1 MCETCGCGHTEKRE
15 GAGNQGGHEEDVSKR
30 HAVATRK
37 GGAEHKHD
45 HVHGVEHRHES
56 PPSAESDP
64 PERRLVSIEQRV
76 LARNDEIAESNRKWL
91 AERGVVA
98 LNLISSPGSGKTLL
112 LERTLERLRGRVPCA
127 VITGDQQTDLD
138 AQRLSGKGAH
148 VHGIQTGSACHL
160 NAAQVAHLLPHVVGA
175 DTRLLFIENV
185 GNLVCPAAYDLGE
198 SFKVALLSTPEGE
211 DKPLKYPAL
220 FARAG
225 VVVINKMDL
234 AAAVGWDAAR
244 ARQCVRRVH
253 PGVFIF
259 ELSAKTGEGL
269 DAWIEY
275 LIGLV

>member
-1 MCETCGCGHTEKRE
+1 MCEACGCGHTEKRE
-15 GAGNQGGHEEDVSKR
+15 GGGEKDAVNHIAAKAPHEVAADGQHH
-30 HAVATRK
+30 HA
-37 GGAEHKHD
+37 AEA
-45 HVHGVEHRHES
+45 EHRHETLRPAAADS
-56 PPSAESDP
+56 SA
-64 PERRLVSIEQRV
+64 RRLVKIEQRV
-76 LARNDEIAESNRKWL
+76 LARNDEIAESNRRWL

-112 LERTLERLRGRVPCA
+112 LERTLERLRGRVACA

-160 NAAQVAHLLPHVVGA
+160 NAAQVAQLLPHVVGPG
-175 DTRLLFIENV
+175 TRLLFIENV

-234 AAAVGWDAAR
+234 AGAVGWDAAR
-244 ARQCVRRVH
+244 ARQHIRRVH

-259 ELSAKTGEGL
+259 ELSARTGEGL

-275 LIGLV
+275 LAGLV

>member
-1 MCETCGCGHTEKRE
+1 MCETCGCGRTEPHSHE
-15 GAGNQGGHEEDVSKR
+15 THAGP
-30 HAVATRK
+30 A
-37 GGAEHKHD
+37 HD
-45 HVHGVEHRHES
+45 HDHGHGHAHPQDGAAADGTRRAVEI
-56 PPSAESDP
+56 
-64 PERRLVSIEQRV
+64 ERRV
-76 LARNDEIAESNRKWL
+76 LARNDEAAAANRRWL
-91 AERGVVA
+91 EERGIVA

-112 LERTLERLRGRVPCA
+112 LEQTLDRLRGRVPCA
-127 VITGDQQTDLD
+127 VIAGDQQTELD
-138 AQRLSGKGAH
+138 AQRLSGRGAH

-160 NAAQVAHLLPHVVGA
+160 NAEQVGALLPHVVGP

-198 SFKVALLSTPEGE
+198 GFKVALLSTPEGE

-225 VVVINKMDL
+225 VVVINKTDL
-234 AAAVGWDAAR
+234 APHVGWDAAR
-244 ARQCVRRVH
+244 ARQCLRRVH

-275 LIGLV
+275 LVGLV

>member
-1 MCETCGCGHTEKRE
+1 MCETCGCGHTDKRE
-15 GAGNQGGHEEDVSKR
+15 GAGNQGGLGGNISR
-30 HAVATRK
+30 AHAATTQK
-37 GGAEHKHD
+37 GGVERQDGHA
-45 HVHGVEHRHES
+45 HGGEAGRES
-56 PPSAESDP
+56 SPSAEPDSS
-64 PERRLVSIEQRV
+64 ERRLVSIEQRV

-148 VHGIQTGSACHL
+148 VHGIQTGGACHL
-160 NAAQVAHLLPHVVGA
+160 NAAQVAHLLPHVIGA

-225 VVVINKMDL
+225 VVIINKIDL
-234 AAAVGWDAAR
+234 AAVVGWDAAR

-259 ELSAKTGEGL
+259 ELSAKTGDGL

-275 LIGLV
+275 LVGLV